1 MVYCSSNLD
10 TYIMPKIGRPIVI
23 SMKKK
28 TNVDSTFTFSFILK
42 ANPAHLTVWSGSGTP
57 VSEKQKS

>member
-1 MVYCSSNLD
+1 
-10 TYIMPKIGRPIVI
+10 MPKIGRPIVI